1 MRTSGYEPIY
11 SPTKTVLFTNLH
23 RPKCI
28 TIYIIYSVYILLMA
42 ARKYKSFL
50 LLLSELEFKQFQCV
64 LSEITSEQ
72 KLALRE
78 VIVNFLQNNLTVES
92 SVVEKLRRYK
102 KFLIELASC
111 ASCAQGAKGIDE
123 RKLSRKKARLVWIL
137 LRHLKKQLENRL

>member
-1 MRTSGYEPIY
+1 MRTSGYEPTY
-11 SPTKTVLFTNLH
+11 SPTKSVLFTNLY
-23 RPKCI
+23 RPKHNTVYYTVYYTVYTCCVL
-28 TIYIIYSVYILLMA
+28 YIPLMA

-111 ASCAQGAKGIDE
+111 KVD
-123 RKLSRKKARLVWIL
+123 RKLSRKKARLVWTL

>member
-1 MRTSGYEPIY
+1 MYY
-11 SPTKTVLFTNLH
+11 D
-23 RPKCI
+23 
-28 TIYIIYSVYILLMA
+28 IYIIYSVYILLMA

-111 ASCAQGAKGIDE
+111 KLEG
-123 RKLSRKKARLVWIL
+123 KLSRKKARLVWTL